1 MVHGGGKWLGYAVST
16 ELSPWPRGM
25 VLGRLRADCGQEIG
39 KKLDITPCGRIMRR
53 DIESE
58 DAMTLHLPSRRLL
71 IPVGALAVAGTVA
84 AVVAIYWQTILLWA
98 MFAAVARLAWRML
111 VGPSPH
117 KRRSLLHW
125 LEAGAVIVG
134 GGSLLHTSRRVVA
147 QRDEL
152 QAARVETERARAE
165 ELRSRVE
172 YRMRTRGEQ
181 DKAERA
187 AYWRGAI
194 DGGRSAR

>member
-1 MVHGGGKWLGYAVST
+1 
-16 ELSPWPRGM
+16 
-25 VLGRLRADCGQEIG
+25 
-39 KKLDITPCGRIMRR
+39 
-53 DIESE
+53 
-58 DAMTLHLPSRRLL
+58 MTAHLPSRRLL

-98 MFAAVARLAWRML
+98 MVAAVAQLAWRML
-111 VGPSPH
+111 VGPSH
-117 KRRSLLHW
+117 RQRRSILHW

-134 GGSLLHTSRRVVA
+134 GGSLLRTSRRVVA

-172 YRMRTRGEQ
+172 YRKRTRAEQ
-181 DKAERA
+181 DKAEWA

-194 DGGRSAR
+194 DGGRSA